1 MEKRLRI
8 IPKWLAPAENLSKPT
23 PFTARRDPK
32 TGRWEIIQPS
42 PRKQTRFLG
51 KLQTLASISQ
61 RNLMNLGKGLRIQA

>member
-1 MEKRLRI
+1 MARPCR
-8 IPKWLAPAENLSKPT
+8 KPLKT
-23 PFTARRDPK
+23 NPFTARRDPK